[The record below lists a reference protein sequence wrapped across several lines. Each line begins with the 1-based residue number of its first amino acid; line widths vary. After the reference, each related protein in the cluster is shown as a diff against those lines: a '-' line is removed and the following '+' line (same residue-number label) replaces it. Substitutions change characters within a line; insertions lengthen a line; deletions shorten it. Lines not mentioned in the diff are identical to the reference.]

1 MSSFVYLPSYELHN
15 EKCILLTKILR
26 KRMYL
31 DISFSIIYD
40 YAVIFILLVSLKWKI
55 LLPISNIYQIQKY
68 LYKSF
73 VFVPCIITCFKKKLS
88 IFSAS
93 KGRMHFLQS
102 MCLSREVKVQVHII
116 MLMLK
121 WESRIISW
129 NLVRNKR
136 NFSILNKKSLI

>member
-1 MSSFVYLPSYELHN
+1 MIIKPLKLNIVLPFGN
-15 EKCILLTKILR
+15 T
-26 KRMYL
+26 
-31 DISFSIIYD
+31 
-40 YAVIFILLVSLKWKI
+40 
-55 LLPISNIYQIQKY
+55 YQIQKY
-68 LYKSF
+68 SYNSF
-73 VFVPCIITCFKKKLS
+73 GFVLCIITCFKKKLS

-136 NFSILNKKSLI
+136 NFSILNRKSLIQIKKVISFHHVISKWCGYDVFNMVIMSLQYLHVS